1 MSFRIDLET
10 GPGGAS
16 VYVASSSPP
25 RLLGDGC
32 GCRRWRD
39 GEQWHLEPCERHA
52 REILDNPEAIW

>member
-1 MSFRIDLET
+1 MSFRIDVAT
-10 GPGGAS
+10 GPDRAS
-16 VYVASSSPP
+16 LHVAASSPP

-52 REILDNPEAIW
+52 AEILADPEVIL